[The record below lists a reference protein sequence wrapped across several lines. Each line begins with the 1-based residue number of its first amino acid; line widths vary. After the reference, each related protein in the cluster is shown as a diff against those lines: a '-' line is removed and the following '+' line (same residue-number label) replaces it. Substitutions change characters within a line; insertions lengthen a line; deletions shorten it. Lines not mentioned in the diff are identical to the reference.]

1 MDHVRDE
8 PAVRGT
14 RLPLA
19 VLGSSVALFGIL
31 LAGCGAGSSTG
42 AVSTGLPATS
52 PASPQALAAVAG
64 AVTQTLGLTSAF
76 DMKFKQASANAAAA
90 APRDGSGSFDF
101 RSPSGTIRLQLP
113 GPGNSEH
120 MVFLPGT
127 VFIDPPP
134 SSPPLQPGR
143 PWIFA
148 NFADIAKYNV
158 NFPPYI
164 VQTENI
170 NPAFTLD
177 ELAWGAA
184 KSAPAGQ
191 VTFDGAPATMY
202 VVTVDLNQA
211 LARAAGSAGSVFTKA
226 LSSEISA
233 LGGGTSST
241 PVSLHIDAWVDKKG
255 RLVGARVTPPGAGLG
270 TITIA
275 LSHFGSSVQ
284 ATKPARSTV
293 VDIAAMIPGGEQ
305 EALNGGD
312 SDGA

>member
-1 MDHVRDE
+1 MGHVRDE
-8 PAVRGT
+8 RAVKRTG
-14 RLPLA
+14 LPLA
-19 VLGSSVALFGIL
+19 VVGSSVALVGL
-31 LAGCGAGSSTG
+31 VLAGCGSGGPTG
-42 AVSTGLPATS
+42 AVATGPPVTS
-52 PASPQALAAVAG
+52 LASPHALAAVQG
-64 AVTQTLGLTSAF
+64 AVQQTMALTSAF
-76 DMKFKQASANAAAA
+76 DMRFKQASANAAAA
-90 APRDGSGSFDF
+90 APRDGTGSFDF
-101 RSPSGTIRLQLP
+101 RSPSGTIRLKLP
-113 GPGNSEH
+113 GAGNSEQ
-120 MVFLPGT
+120 MIFLPGT
-127 VFIDPPP
+127 VFIDPPS

-148 NFADIAKYNV
+148 NFSDIAKYNV

-177 ELAWGAA
+177 ELAWGATA
-184 KSAPAGQ
+184 SAPAGR
-191 VTFDGAPATMY
+191 VTFNGAPATQY
-202 VVTVDLNQA
+202 VVTIDVNQA
-211 LARAAGSAGSVFTKA
+211 LARAEGSAGSVFAKA

-241 PVSLHIDAWVDKKG
+241 PVSMRIDAWVDGRG

-270 TITIA
+270 TITIS
-275 LSHFGSSVQ
+275 LSHFGSTVQ
-284 ATKPARSTV
+284 ANKPARSSV